1 MPSIPRIS
9 IIVATLNGSEK
20 LSFLLD
26 NIGSQTSREVELI
39 VIDGGSTDGTLEV
52 VGNSHVVNQLVNL
65 PGSGLYRAL
74 NEGISRAT
82 GQWLYFMGCDDYF
95 TDDGILQ
102 EIIPHL
108 DETKYDFV
116 VGSVIQVPS
125 GKMFSPRPFTQWLY
139 HSLHHQ
145 GTFYHR
151 RIFEKYHYNEVLTL
165 ASDYELTLRIFL
177 KGYRLKAMELTVA
190 CFSETGMSGTNRELA
205 WKECEEIRKRVYGR
219 PLGALMNFA
228 VMRLLWINRW
238 RKNPFFKDSAGVFGN
253 SKERNYA

>member
-1 MPSIPRIS
+1 MPSIPKIS
-9 IIVATLNGSEK
+9 IIVATLNGREK
-20 LSFLLD
+20 LSVLLA
-26 NIGSQTSREVELI
+26 NIGTQTSREFELI

-52 VGNSHVVNQLVNL
+52 VRNSQVVSQLVNL

-82 GQWLYFMGCDDYF
+82 GQWFYFMGCDDYL
-95 TDDGILQ
+95 TDDAILQ
-102 EIIPHL
+102 EIIPYL

-125 GKMFSPRPFTQWLY
+125 GKVFSPRPFTQWLY

-151 RIFEKYHYNEVLTL
+151 RVFEKYHYNEVLTL

-177 KGYRLKAMELTVA
+177 KGYRLKTMGLTVA
-190 CFSETGMSGTNRELA
+190 CFNETGMSGTNRELA
-205 WKECEEIRKRVYGR
+205 WKECEEIRKQVFGR
-219 PLGALMNFA
+219 PLGALLNFA

-238 RKNPFFKDSAGVFGN
+238 RKKPFFKDRAVGFDK